1 MLNIFSMR
9 IDLLPDFAKS
19 YKTKDYDVRLVRGSY
34 QLFKVTSK
42 RVEGMLEQS
51 YVGTIAPDK
60 GLLPKK
66 LSPSE
71 SPTLVEYGLSTFIF
85 KYLKRKVQRSM
96 FNHSCSEQSF
106 ILGVILFMYG
116 HTQERF
122 IRLSYL
128 SKSFT
133 KSPEVTSDTA
143 KSRIKKIASLI
154 KTCFEE
160 LIPDDADRDY
170 LIVLLRELKV
180 DINAPKASVIYP
192 KELSALLAKYK
203 LK

>member
-1 MLNIFSMR
+1 
-9 IDLLPDFAKS
+9 
-19 YKTKDYDVRLVRGSY
+19 
-34 QLFKVTSK
+34 
-42 RVEGMLEQS
+42 
-51 YVGTIAPDK
+51 
-60 GLLPKK
+60 
-66 LSPSE
+66 
-71 SPTLVEYGLSTFIF
+71 
-85 KYLKRKVQRSM
+85 M

-133 KSPEVTSDTA
+133 TTPEVTSDAA

-154 KTCFEE
+154 KTYFEE

>member
-1 MLNIFSMR
+1 MR
-9 IDLLPDFAKS
+9 IDLLPDFAKP
-19 YKTKDYDVRLVRGSY
+19 YKTKGYDVRLVRGSY

-42 RVEGMLEQS
+42 RVEGKKYPVLEQS
-51 YVGTIAPDK
+51 YVGTIDPDK

-106 ILGVILFMYG
+106 ILGVILFIYG

-133 KSPEVTSDTA
+133 KTPEVTSDAA